1 MDNKEFNRIFET
13 IGKSNTM
20 IPSRALLTILGGIVN
35 SSSKDSEDVIKY
47 SEALKDCETPDLVS
61 KTILFT
67 CNSIIINLWKTFG
80 PQFEE
85 AYKKELAKAEA
96 TEADKEPEEDHPKQ
110 DA

>member
-20 IPSRALLTILGGIVN
+20 IPSKALLSILGGIVN
-35 SSSKDSEDVIKY
+35 TSGKESEDVKNFA
-47 SEALKDCETPDLVS
+47 EALKENELPDVVS
-61 KTILFT
+61 KTVLYT
-67 CNSIIINLWKTFG
+67 CNSIVVNLWKTFG

-85 AYKKELAKAEA
+85 AYQKELAKAEA
-96 TEADKEPEEDHPKQ
+96 EKESEEDHHKQ